1 MLPVW
6 AAGALG
12 VLGATAVKMLMQ
24 LLTESFLR
32 KAVVLG
38 LERLANLTETDA
50 DNQLVL
56 AAKEAWGM
64 AEVSKEEGK

>member
-1 MLPVW
+1 MPLY
-6 AAGALG
+6 LSS
-12 VLGATAVKMLMQ
+12 VLGTVGAVVVKMLMQ

-38 LERLANLTETDA
+38 LERLANLTETDV
-50 DNQLVL
+50 DNQLVR

-64 AEVSKEEGK
+64 TEEKQNGQQ